1 MSSRLSPEDQQKVE
15 QYPPRRCTRSSVRRS
30 ARGS

>member
-15 QYPPRRCTRSSVRRS
+15 QYLASPLHQVERAP
-30 ARGS
+30 